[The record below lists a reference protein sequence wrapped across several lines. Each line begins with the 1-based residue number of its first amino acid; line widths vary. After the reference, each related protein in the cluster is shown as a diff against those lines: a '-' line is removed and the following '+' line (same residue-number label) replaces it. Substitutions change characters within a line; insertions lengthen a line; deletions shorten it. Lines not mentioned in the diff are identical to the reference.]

1 MNQISITDGGSKS
14 QLAHVD
20 IQEVLADG
28 VVDTGDEITIM
39 GRELFAGVASEA
51 HLCRKDFA
59 KLTKF
64 PRTTMERSSTWMAI
78 IIDLD
83 VSFADETI
91 RTTVYIKVDA
101 SDQLLSSEGVC
112 RQLGIDMY
120 HHSVQPRKAKDHQ
133 KDSPMGPT
141 VRVQLVKMLCSLL
154 SQSAV
159 VEVDLEGRGDQLG
172 QLLIVGFCE
181 VGDHHLH

>member
-1 MNQISITDGGSKS
+1 
-14 QLAHVD
+14 
-20 IQEVLADG
+20 
-28 VVDTGDEITIM
+28 
-39 GRELFAGVASEA
+39 
-51 HLCRKDFA
+51 
-59 KLTKF
+59 
-64 PRTTMERSSTWMAI
+64 MAI

-83 VSFADETI
+83 ISFADETI

-120 HHSVQPRKAKDHQ
+120 HPSVQPRKAKDHQ

-141 VRVQLVKMLCSLL
+141 VRVQLVKMLCLPL

-159 VEVDLEGRGDQLG
+159 VKVDLEGRGDQLG
-172 QLLIVGFCE
+172 QPLIVESKRDAVHVRTDTGGGHNHSAGDGFCKD
-181 VGDHHLH
+181 GDHHLH